1 MEGIKDHYYKLSPEA
16 ALSDLQASFDGL
28 AKQDVITRE
37 KIYGKNIL
45 TWFKKESLIF
55 KIFKQLKDV
64 LILLLIV
71 SDGIS
76 LYLKDFRWA
85 TILTFIILV
94 NAIIGYIQEAKAERI
109 MESLKKMLHPNAKV
123 KRNGVMVEELAEK
136 LVPWDIVYIEEWD
149 SIPADVRIIQESEF
163 QTNDFSLT
171 GESNPQKKFTHEIN
185 GDVLLS
191 ERNNCV
197 WMWTTVATWYAWWVV
212 FATGMNTELGRI
224 ANLSQEQI
232 PEETPLQK
240 EMKNIAKKLT
250 IGTLILW
257 VILIII
263 SLLAHFTPN
272 EAFIFAIGISASMIP
287 QGLPAQVSIALSL
300 AAWRLAKNRALVKQ
314 LASVETLW
322 CVNVICTDKTGTLTK
337 NEMTVKHMLLG
348 FHIYDV
354 EGDGYQPI
362 GNILDTETQH
372 PIDTLFIST
381 RNHFFHTLFLAS
393 NAKINLPDEEHLT
406 RYAIG
411 DPTEAALIS
420 LAQKAWYNTQR
431 LDQLYSQLHQYG
443 FDSVRKRMS
452 SVRMIDDKKYLYVKW
467 SPISILEKCTQI
479 YDGEKIRNITEED
492 KNQIEKYLEKNAN
505 NAMRNLGFAYKP
517 LEIYD
522 ASSKRQDIE
531 NNLIFLWCTSIIDPP
546 REEVPDAV
554 RSAHEAKIKIIMVTW
569 DYWLTA
575 EAIAKRIGL
584 EDEKQ
589 VVMVAGEQLNTMSDI
604 QLVEILQ
611 RPVSIIFSR
620 TSPEDKLRIVHL
632 LRKTHNIVAVTGDGI
647 NDAPALKSAN
657 IWVAMGKIGTDVAK
671 NAAEIV
677 LLDDSFHT
685 LVYAIK
691 EGRIIFQNL
700 KKTILGCITSNGG
713 ELFTVLPSL
722 AMKAIFGLPMAINPF
737 QILAVDMIGEMWPLT
752 ALARDPAQKDL
763 MKEWPRNV
771 GDHIINKQAIIDLL
785 LSWIL
790 MWWIAFTNYMLYFLM
805 HGFTISTF
813 TTATPYY
820 AIATSVTYTSIL
832 FCQFAN
838 ILSRRAGTDSVFT
851 PYIRSNKKLL
861 IAFWIS
867 ISLIM
872 LLIYGPVVHSYFAF
886 WTMNIKDR
894 WFPIV
899 GWMVFLLIRELQKY
913 FKRRKNKTN
922 ELEIIET
929 IKTELK

>member
-1 MEGIKDHYYKLSPEA
+1 MEQIKKQYYQLSIEA
-16 ALSDLQASFDGL
+16 TLSDLQTSFDGL
-28 AKQDVITRE
+28 KKEAVPTRE

-45 TWFKKESLIF
+45 TWFKKESFIL
-55 KIFKQLKDV
+55 KIFKQFKDI
-64 LILLLIV
+64 LIILLIV
-71 SDGIS
+71 SDAIS
-76 LYLKDFRWA
+76 LYLQDFRGA
-85 TILTFIILV
+85 TILTFIILI
-94 NAIIGYIQEAKAERI
+94 NALIGYIQEAKAEKI

-123 KRNGVMVEELAEK
+123 KRNGIMIEELAEE

-149 SIPADVRIIQESEF
+149 SIPADIRIIQESEF

-171 GESNPQKKFTHEIN
+171 WESNPQNKFTHEIN

-197 WMWTTVATWYAWWVV
+197 WMGTTVATWYAWWVV

-224 ANLSQEQI
+224 ANLSQEQT
-232 PEETPLQK
+232 PEDTPLQL

-257 VILIII
+257 VVLMIVAIL
-263 SLLAHFTPN
+263 SHFTLN
-272 EAFIFAIGISASMIP
+272 EAFIFVIGISASMIP

-322 CVNVICTDKTGTLTK
+322 CVNVICTDKTGTITK
-337 NEMTVKHMLLG
+337 NEMTVKHMLLW
-348 FHIYDV
+348 FHLYDI

-362 GNILDTETQH
+362 GNILDAQTHH
-372 PIDTLFIST
+372 PIDTAFTTI
-381 RNHFFHTLFLAS
+381 RKHFFNTLFLAS
-393 NAKINLPDEEHLT
+393 NAKINMPDEEHMT

-411 DPTEAALIS
+411 DPTEAALVS
-420 LAQKAWYNTQR
+420 LAQKAWYNTER

-443 FDSVRKRMS
+443 FDSVRKMMS
-452 SVRMIDDKKYLYVKW
+452 SVRKIDDKKYLYVKW
-467 SPISILEKCTQI
+467 SPAAIMERCTQI
-479 YDGEKIRNITEED
+479 YDGKEIRNISEED
-492 KNQIEKYLEKNAN
+492 KDQIKKYIEESSS
-505 NAMRNLGFAYKP
+505 NAMRNLAFAYKQVDT
-517 LEIYD
+517 YD
-522 ASSKRQDIE
+522 SSLKWQDME
-531 NNLIFLWCTSIIDPP
+531 NELIFLWCASIIDPP
-546 REEVPDAV
+546 REEVAAAV
-554 RSAHEAKIKIIMVTW
+554 KSAHEAKIKIIMITW
-569 DYWLTA
+569 DYGLTA

-584 EDEKQ
+584 DDGKNII
-589 VVMVAGEQLNTMSDI
+589 MVAGDELIKMSDI
-604 QLVEILQ
+604 QLVQTLEK
-611 RPVSIIFSR
+611 PVPIIFSR
-620 TSPEDKLRIVHL
+620 TSPEDKLRIVNL

-671 NAAEIV
+671 NASEIV

-685 LVYAIK
+685 LVYAIR

-700 KKTILGCITSNGG
+700 KKTIISCITSNGG

-722 AMKAIFGLPMAINPF
+722 AMKALFGLPMAITPF

-771 GDHIINKQAIIDLL
+771 ADHVINKPAIIDLIF
-785 LSWIL
+785 SGIL
-790 MWWIAFTNYMLYFLM
+790 MWGVAFSNYVLYFIT
-805 HGFTISTF
+805 HGFTITTF
-813 TTATPYY
+813 STATPYY
-820 AIATSVTYTSIL
+820 AMATSVTYTSIL

-851 PYIRSNKKLL
+851 SYLRSNKKLL

-867 ISLIM
+867 ITCIM
-872 LLIYGPVVHSYFAF
+872 VLIYAPIIHTYFGF
-886 WTMNIKDR
+886 GSMDIKDR
-894 WFPIV
+894 LFPI
-899 GWMVFLLIRELQKY
+899 GWGMVFLLIREWQKY
-913 FKRRKNKTN
+913 GKRRK
-922 ELEIIET
+922 LARIG
-929 IKTELK
+929 